1 MKQTFKIIF
10 RSMLKKPIL
19 TLVSFTGFTIGIM
32 ASLLIYL
39 WVYNQLNFD
48 KFHSDYNQ
56 IYRVLTLSKAGEDIV
71 KSSRSYQPIAESLK
85 KDYPQIEAA
94 TFLMSSSEDAPLY
107 VDNKNRKIEARKC
120 YTNKDFF
127 DIFNGFT
134 FIEGN
139 KESAFKNKFNIV
151 LSERIAHK
159 LFGSESA
166 LGKKVISDKYDEII
180 YTVGAVL
187 KVPSNSHISFDFLVS
202 KQLLSTSHYLNLWG
216 DSYWIRTY
224 IKLGKNALIDD
235 SFLAKVSNHISRYS
249 NKTDKLLFQP
259 IADIHL
265 HSDYTPNILDQHIS
279 SYKYVLIF
287 SGLALLILIM
297 VILNFSI
304 LSTARYSE
312 QAQEIGIQK
321 VNGAK
326 RIHLLIQ
333 FMSNSLIQTF
343 IAAILAIVLS
353 WIFMPQFNQLTG
365 QNLHFHLSSKL
376 LLNLLV
382 LTFFTAFVGGLY
394 PSLYLSSL
402 RPTLILN
409 KQNITGNKSGLLK
422 LLIVI
427 QFSIAI
433 FSFISSGILIK
444 QFYFI
449 NSKDLGLSHNN
460 MLVVP
465 TGLWYD
471 SEAFKNELLQNPNIT
486 SVSASTYAPIEY
498 SWKKTYLLNNNGF
511 QDSLR
516 VSVIHTDENFA
527 DNYQLEMTKGNFL
540 KMDYEAYWKEHKK
553 EKNTEKQEKLSFP
566 IVINETA
573 EKLFGYDD
581 PIGQRIGDEVI
592 VGVVKDFH
600 FKPLHHRI
608 EPLVLMN
615 SPENIM
621 TMNIKISGYQ
631 QLETINYIKE
641 TYQKHRDNRN
651 FSYQY
656 FDDILQSKYE
666 DEIHLKNT
674 TEVFSLLALLVSL
687 LGILG
692 IASFVIHQRTKEIG
706 VRKVNGAKTW
716 QIINMFNKDLL
727 KWIILSFVIACP
739 IAWYVMNKWLEN
751 FAYKT
756 EISWWV
762 FALSGII
769 TIAIASLTISL
780 QSWRAAKRNP
790 VESLRYE

>member
-1 MKQTFKIIF
+1 
-10 RSMLKKPIL
+10 
-19 TLVSFTGFTIGIM
+19 
-32 ASLLIYL
+32 
-39 WVYNQLNFD
+39 
-48 KFHSDYNQ
+48 
-56 IYRVLTLSKAGEDIV
+56 
-71 KSSRSYQPIAESLK
+71 
-85 KDYPQIEAA
+85 
-94 TFLMSSSEDAPLY
+94 
-107 VDNKNRKIEARKC
+107 
-120 YTNKDFF
+120 
-127 DIFNGFT
+127 
-134 FIEGN
+134 
-139 KESAFKNKFNIV
+139 
-151 LSERIAHK
+151 
-159 LFGSESA
+159 
-166 LGKKVISDKYDEII
+166 
-180 YTVGAVL
+180 
-187 KVPSNSHISFDFLVS
+187 
-202 KQLLSTSHYLNLWG
+202 
-216 DSYWIRTY
+216 
-224 IKLGKNALIDD
+224 
-235 SFLAKVSNHISRYS
+235 
-249 NKTDKLLFQP
+249 
-259 IADIHL
+259 
-265 HSDYTPNILDQHIS
+265 
-279 SYKYVLIF
+279 
-287 SGLALLILIM
+287 
-297 VILNFSI
+297 
-304 LSTARYSE
+304 
-312 QAQEIGIQK
+312 
-321 VNGAK
+321 
-326 RIHLLIQ
+326 
-333 FMSNSLIQTF
+333 MSNSLVQTF

-382 LTFFTAFVGGLY
+382 LTFFTALVGGLY
-394 PSLYLSSL
+394 PSLYLSNL
-402 RPTLILN
+402 RPSLILS

-498 SWKKTYLLNNNGF
+498 SWRTNYAIDKNGKR
-511 QDSLR
+511 DSIT

-527 DNYQLEMTKGNFL
+527 KNYQLEITKGQFL

-553 EKNTEKQEKLSFP
+553 EKNTQKQEKLSFP

-573 EKLFGYDD
+573 EKLFGFND

-641 TYQKHRDNRN
+641 TYQKHRDNRD
-651 FSYQY
+651 FSYQF
-656 FDDILQSKYE
+656 FDDILQSKYQ
-666 DEIHLKNT
+666 DEIYLKNT

-756 EISWWV
+756 QLNWWI
-762 FALSGII
+762 FALAGII
-769 TIAIASLTISL
+769 TIAIASITISL
-780 QSWRAAKRNP
+780 QSWKAAKRNP